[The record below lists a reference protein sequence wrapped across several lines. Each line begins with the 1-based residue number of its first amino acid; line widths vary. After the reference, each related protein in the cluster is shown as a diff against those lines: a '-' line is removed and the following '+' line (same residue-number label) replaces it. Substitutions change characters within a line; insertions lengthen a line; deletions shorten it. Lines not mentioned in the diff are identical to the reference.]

1 MTVIRS
7 DVLGCCFGVRHA
19 LDAAERA
26 LSENAGKKV
35 YTLGPLIH
43 NRLALEALEKQG
55 LSVLGENDAE
65 KAECGS
71 VVIIR
76 AHGVPPETIETLQRR
91 DCTVVDATCTRV
103 TASQK
108 LAASSAQKG
117 CTVLFAGDE
126 KHGEVAGIAGYA
138 KERFVLVQSV
148 EEAETLSLSENEKAV
163 LLSQTTFSK
172 TEFEKITE
180 LLKRKCPSLT
190 VIHTIC
196 PATKARQDALLKLC
210 PNVDG
215 VLVVGGKNS
224 ANTKRLLLAARAQS
238 CRADLIETADEIP
251 SDYFKMERVGI
262 TAGASTPD
270 YIIDAVEASLTE
282 HKDA

>member
-26 LSENAGKKV
+26 LSDNPGKKV

-43 NRLALEALEKQG
+43 NRLALEALEKKG

-65 KAECGS
+65 KAESGS

-76 AHGVPPETIETLQRR
+76 AHGVPPETFEALRSR
-91 DCTVVDATCTRV
+91 NCTVVNATCIRV
-103 TASQK
+103 TESQK
-108 LAASSAQKG
+108 LVADAAQKG

-126 KHGEVAGIAGYA
+126 KHGEVEGIAGYA
-138 KERFVLVQSV
+138 KERFVLVQNA
-148 EEAETLSLSENEKAV
+148 EEAEALPLSENAKAL

-172 TEFEKITE
+172 TEFEKIAE
-180 LLKRKCPSLT
+180 LLKRKCPSLA
-190 VIHTIC
+190 VINTIC
-196 PATKARQDALLKLC
+196 PATKARQDALLRLC
-210 PNVDG
+210 PKVDG

-224 ANTKRLLLAARAQS
+224 ANTKRLLLAARSVS

-251 SDYFKMERVGI
+251 IDYFKMERVGI
-262 TAGASTPD
+262 TAGASTVD
-270 YIIDAVEASLTE
+270 YIIDEVEEALME
-282 HKDA
+282 RKDV

>member
-1 MTVIRS
+1 M
-7 DVLGCCFGVRHA
+7 
-19 LDAAERA
+19 
-26 LSENAGKKV
+26 
-35 YTLGPLIH
+35 
-43 NRLALEALEKQG
+43 
-55 LSVLGENDAE
+55 
-65 KAECGS
+65 
-71 VVIIR
+71 
-76 AHGVPPETIETLQRR
+76 
-91 DCTVVDATCTRV
+91 
-103 TASQK
+103 
-108 LAASSAQKG
+108 
-117 CTVLFAGDE
+117 
-126 KHGEVAGIAGYA
+126 
-138 KERFVLVQSV
+138 LVQNT
-148 EEAETLSLSENEKAV
+148 EKAETLSLSENEKAV

-172 TEFEKITE
+172 TEFEKIAE

-270 YIIDAVEASLTE
+270 YIIDAVEAALKSGS
-282 HKDA
+282 DA

>member
-76 AHGVPPETIETLQRR
+76 AHGVPPEIIETLKKRN
-91 DCTVVDATCTRV
+91 CTVVDATCTRV

-108 LAASSAQKG
+108 LAFEYAQKG
-117 CTVLFAGDE
+117 YTVLLAGDE

-138 KERFVLVQSV
+138 KGRFVLVQNA
-148 EEAETLSLSENEKAV
+148 EEAEALSLSESAKAV

-172 TEFEKITE
+172 TEFEKIAQ
-180 LLKRKCPSLT
+180 LLKRKCPSLA

-210 PNVDG
+210 PNVEA

-251 SDYFKMERVGI
+251 ADYFKMKKVGI

-270 YIIDAVEASLTE
+270 YIIDEVEAALKGGS
-282 HKDA
+282 DA

>member
-19 LDAAERA
+19 LDAAQRA
-26 LSENAGKKV
+26 ISDNPGKKV

-55 LSVLGENDAE
+55 LTVLGENDAE
-65 KAECGS
+65 KAEYGS

-138 KERFVLVQSV
+138 KERFVLVQSA
-148 EEAETLSLSENEKAV
+148 EEAARTSSE
-163 LLSQTTFSK
+163 S
-172 TEFEKITE
+172 
-180 LLKRKCPSLT
+180 R
-190 VIHTIC
+190 
-196 PATKARQDALLKLC
+196 
-210 PNVDG
+210 
-215 VLVVGGKNS
+215 
-224 ANTKRLLLAARAQS
+224 
-238 CRADLIETADEIP
+238 
-251 SDYFKMERVGI
+251 RV
-262 TAGASTPD
+262 SM
-270 YIIDAVEASLTE
+270 
-282 HKDA
+282 